1 MILLLKI
8 FVVFAKVG
16 TFGYGGG
23 PSMIPL
29 IQHEVVDRHHWLSNE
44 EFVDAMA
51 MGYALPGPIATKMSV
66 YVGYKIAGI
75 PGCIMSLLGM
85 ILPSMVLILVMMVFV
100 SKFKDSPY
108 TQAALRGVRPA
119 IVALLIMVV
128 YDIWP
133 ASMKNWP
140 GGVILAVSFVAVT
153 FLNVHPAYAIAGAA
167 LVGMMIY

>member
-1 MILLLKI
+1 MMLLLQI
-8 FVVFAKVG
+8 FLVFAKVG

-29 IQHEVVDRHHWLSNE
+29 IQHEVVDRHHWLTNQ

-51 MGYALPGPIATKMSV
+51 MGYSLPGPIATKMSA
-66 YVGYKIAGI
+66 YVGFKIAGI
-75 PGCIMSLLGM
+75 PGSIMGLLGT
-85 ILPSMVLILVMMVFV
+85 ILPSMVMILLLAMLAW
-100 SKFKDSPY
+100 KFRDSPY

-140 GGVILAVSFVAVT
+140 GGIILAATFVAVT
-153 FLNVHPAYAIAGAA
+153 FLNIHPAYAIVGAA
-167 LVGMMIY
+167 LVGLIIY